1 MGIKGWPIR
10 GEGKLLPN
18 WTGRE
23 KAYYTYTP
31 DTDSEVTIVRFQV
44 SNIEIEDTPINK
56 TNITYS
62 NV

>member
-1 MGIKGWPIR
+1 M
-10 GEGKLLPN
+10 PN

-31 DTDSEVTIVRFQV
+31 DWEVTIVRFQV
-44 SNIEIEDTPINK
+44 SYIEIEDTPINK

>member
-1 MGIKGWPIR
+1 M
-10 GEGKLLPN
+10 PN

-31 DTDSEVTIVRFQV
+31 DTDWEVTIVRFQV
-44 SNIEIEDTPINK
+44 SYIEIEDTPINK